1 MFALLVALLAS
12 YAFALSSQRLV
23 KRQIPAELPIPG
35 QYEPYNTARGGQ
47 PPIPGNLRGSTPPT
61 EEGPPGPDDALFQQL
76 LHAEWGVVAFYQ
88 YAVDHFTLEDF
99 TKLGFPNDTMD
110 RLQEIRNNEAGHLN
124 ILANV
129 CCSSSISSLS
139 DS

>member
-1 MFALLVALLAS
+1 MFALLVGLFAS
-12 YAFALSSQRLV
+12 SVLSFPSQDLV
-23 KRQIPAELPIPG
+23 KKQIPAQLPFPG

-61 EEGPPGPDDALFQQL
+61 EESPPGPDDALFQQL

-129 CCSSSISSLS
+129 RSSSFPFSF
-139 DS
+139 